1 MRRLSITILLLLAA
15 CRGRV
20 VFFVAA
26 ASAPAHAA
34 GRDTIPDSTRGSLR
48 PAPGDSVRGP
58 HADSLAPTALTTPPA
73 ARVLPPD
80 TGIVRALYVN
90 RWAAQ
95 RPERMRAL
103 IALADSTEINALVID
118 LKDEFGLNFG
128 SKDPMVA
135 RNAGKAGRI
144 PDLAAFLDTLKAHH
158 ILAIARLV
166 VFKDTVAARVN
177 PKHVI
182 RQPDGSPWR
191 DKKGLTWVDPYDRV
205 IWEFNIRAAEEMGR
219 AGFDEIQFDYIRFPE
234 PYKSLPPQLYKVGK
248 GVPKAKARILA
259 EFLRAACPRIHATG
273 ARCTADVFG
282 MVASIPGA
290 LEIGQQWSALAP
302 AADVLLPM
310 VYPSHYPSGA
320 FGAAHPNAAPYAVVH
335 GALTQAHRQDAKLGI
350 ASPIHVRPWL
360 QAFTLGAPHYGA
372 AQIEEQKRAVYDAGY
387 DSWLLWQPASE
398 YAGFV
403 AALEKTTVSRKKSP
417 PAKAAAQE

>member
-1 MRRLSITILLLLAA
+1 MRRLSLTILLLLAA

-20 VFFVAA
+20 LVAA
-26 ASAPAHAA
+26 AARTH
-34 GRDTIPDSTRGSLR
+34 GGVRDTIPDSTRE
-48 PAPGDSVRGP
+48 
-58 HADSLAPTALTTPPA
+58 PA

-80 TGIVRALYVN
+80 SGIVRALYVN

-118 LKDEFGLNFG
+118 LKDEFGLNFA
-128 SKDPMVA
+128 SDDPMVA

-144 PDLAAFLDTLKAHH
+144 PHLAALLDTLKAHH
-158 ILAIARLV
+158 ILAIARV
-166 VFKDTVAARVN
+166 VLFKDSVAARVN

-182 RQPDGSPWR
+182 RQPDGSPWQ
-191 DKKGLTWVDPYDRV
+191 DKKGIIWVDPYDRT
-205 IWEFNIRAAEEMGR
+205 IWEYDIRVAVELGA

-234 PYKSLPPQLYKVGK
+234 PYKSLPPQVYKDAK
-248 GVPKAKARILA
+248 GVPKPRVLA
-259 EFLRAACPRIHATG
+259 EFLRTACPRIHATG

-282 MVASIPGA
+282 LVASLPGA

-302 AADVLLPM
+302 MADVLLPM

-320 FGAAHPNAAPYAVVH
+320 FGAAHPNAAPYTVVL
-335 GALTQAHRQDAKLGI
+335 GALTQARRQDAKLGI
-350 ASPIHVRPWL
+350 SSPIHVRAWL

-372 AQIEEQKRAVYDAGY
+372 AQLEEQKRAVYEAGY
-387 DSWLLWQPASE
+387 DSWLLWQPRSE
-398 YAGFV
+398 YAAFV
-403 AALEKTTVSRKKSP
+403 AALERTTISRKRSAP
-417 PAKAAAQE
+417 PGAAARE